1 MDRSSLEDPEGLT
14 APIPTTPKDTT
25 STLAGAA
32 PARGRGEGSIF
43 QDRYKDKATGQW
55 KTCETWSIKYY
66 WLGKPRKES
75 TGSTKRSDAVK
86 LLKKRHGEMDRG
98 RLIGPDLEKVMYENL
113 RAMLLDDYTV
123 NARRSLDRVK
133 DAVVHLDDFFGQ
145 RRVLSITADLILRYV
160 AMRKEEGAANAT
172 CNRELAALKRM
183 FRLGERAG
191 KVAQRPYIAMLEEA
205 NARKGLFEEPEFR
218 AVLSHLPDAL
228 QPVFEVAYITGWR
241 IKSELLTRQWAHIDF
256 RAGWLRL
263 EPGETKNGEGR
274 MFPLTP
280 TLRAVLDRQQ
290 AQTRE
295 IERATGHIIP
305 WLFHREGEPIKSF
318 RRAWLT
324 PCLKAGFATVVSR
337 TPRVVKTHRIPHDF
351 RRTAVRN
358 LERAGVPRSTA
369 MKMVGHKTESIY
381 RRYAIADEVMLTE
394 GGAKLEALYASH
406 PGSPSVV
413 SLDAARERTGRVR
426 SESAVVSGSR

>member
-1 MDRSSLEDPEGLT
+1 
-14 APIPTTPKDTT
+14 
-25 STLAGAA
+25 
-32 PARGRGEGSIF
+32 
-43 QDRYKDKATGQW
+43 
-55 KTCETWSIKYY
+55 
-66 WLGKPRKES
+66 
-75 TGSTKRSDAVK
+75 
-86 LLKKRHGEMDRG
+86 MDRG

-133 DAVVHLDDFFGQ
+133 DAVSHLDAFFEK

-160 AMRKEEGAANAT
+160 AMHKEEGAANAT

-205 NARKGLFEEPEFR
+205 NSRKGFFEEPEFR

-228 QPVFEVAYITGWR
+228 RPVFEVAYITGWR
-241 IKSELLTRQWAHIDF
+241 IKSELLTRQWAHVDF

-263 EPGETKNGEGR
+263 EPGKTKNGEGR

-290 AQTRE
+290 ASTRE
-295 IERATGHIIP
+295 IERATGRIIP
-305 WLFHREGEPIKSF
+305 WLFHRDGEPIKSL

-324 PCLKAGFATVVSR
+324 ACLKAGFAAVISE

-358 LERAGVPRSTA
+358 LERAGGPRSTA

-381 RRYAIADEVMLTE
+381 RRYAIADEVMLAE
-394 GGAKLEALYASH
+394 GGRQAGGAVRQSPAGFAIGGLARSGPSAK
-406 PGSPSVV
+406 GPSSVRV
-413 SLDAARERTGRVR
+413 SRREQLTLKLGG
-426 SESAVVSGSR
+426 A